1 MLVISSK
8 NHFTLDDR
16 CCHNPFTRM
25 ITLKMRAGV
34 MTMVIEKEKEGRA
47 DDGA

>member
-1 MLVISSK
+1 MPDTVII
-8 NHFTLDDR
+8 LLQR
-16 CCHNPFTRM
+16 R